1 MKTNQKRVGLIGL
14 GICAVVVSTILIPGC
29 CDCEEAEEV
38 EAQEEAAP
46 VEEEADEAA
55 PDEDA
60 PEAEE
65 EAATEEAE

>member
-14 GICAVVVSTILIPGC
+14 GICAVVVCTFLIPGC

-46 VEEEADEAA
+46 VDEEADEA
-55 PDEDA
+55 A